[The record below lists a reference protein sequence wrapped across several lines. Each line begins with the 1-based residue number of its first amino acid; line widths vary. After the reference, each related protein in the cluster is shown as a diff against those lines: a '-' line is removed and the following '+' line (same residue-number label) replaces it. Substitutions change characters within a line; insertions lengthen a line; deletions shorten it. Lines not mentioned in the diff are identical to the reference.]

1 MANLVLATTWHERPR
16 RKLAAV
22 KAVHE
27 GDDETLHELLDV
39 YLLYESKKGARI
51 SDKTRR
57 AYAVGVKDWLR
68 YCWPDRD
75 LSPTVHLLRVTRD
88 DVKRWLLVSAE
99 RLSPASIQ
107 LYLAAVRSFYAALR
121 WADATDSDPTAD
133 VRAPSD
139 PRPRHARRD
148 LVALGDYR
156 AMLDAAD
163 SALDTLLLRL
173 LGDQGLRNAE
183 VCSLDLKDI
192 DLRQNTL
199 TVQRGKGGK
208 KRTLPLTKMTRD
220 ALRTYLGERPETDD
234 AAVLVHLAAPNIPKK
249 YVGRRLSGIAIR
261 RRIGRV
267 AERAGTDYKGAHAL
281 RHTAGTR
288 LYQATGDLYRVAQ
301 ILGHSDVNTSSI
313 YAKMDLSG
321 LRETLEGLGDV

>member
-1 MANLVLATTWHERPR
+1 MASLVLATTWHERSR

-22 KAVHE
+22 AAVHD
-27 GDDETLHELLDV
+27 GDDETLLDLLDV

-57 AYAVGVKDWLR
+57 TYAVGVRDWLR
-68 YCWPDRD
+68 YCWPDRGS
-75 LSPTVHLLRVTRD
+75 SPTVHLLRATRD

-99 RLSPASIQ
+99 RLAPASAQ
-107 LYLAAVRSFYAALR
+107 LYLAALRSFYAALR

-139 PRPRHARRD
+139 PRPRHERRA
-148 LVALGDYR
+148 LVALSDYR
-156 AMLDAAD
+156 ALLDAAD

-183 VCSLDLKDI
+183 VCGLDLQDI

-199 TVQRGKGGK
+199 TVRRGKGGK
-208 KRTLPLTKMTRD
+208 KRTLPLTKPTRD
-220 ALRTYLGERPETDD
+220 ASHAYLAERPNTDD
-234 AAVLVHLAAPNIPKK
+234 AALLVHPAARNTPAK

-261 RRIGRV
+261 RRL
-267 AERAGTDYKGAHAL
+267 ERLATCAGTEYKGAHSL

-321 LRETLEGLGDV
+321 LREVLGGLDDV